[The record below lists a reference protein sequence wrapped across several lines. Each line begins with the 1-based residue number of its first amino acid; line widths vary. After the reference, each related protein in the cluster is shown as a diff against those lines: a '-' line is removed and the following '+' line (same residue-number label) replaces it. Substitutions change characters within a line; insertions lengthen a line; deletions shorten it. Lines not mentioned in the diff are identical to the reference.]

1 MIGKIFNIQRFSTN
15 DGPGIR
21 TTVFLKGC
29 PLSCIWCHNPES
41 KSINP
46 EIFYDSIKCV
56 NCKECEKICKRNQ
69 HIFVSDKHI
78 FLRDNCLLCM
88 ECVSKCPVGAFEI
101 CGKETTVDEVMAEVL
116 KDTEFYVQSGGGITL
131 SGGEPLLQYEF
142 SLKILKE
149 AKKAGIHTAIETS
162 GYFYKE
168 LNEIH
173 QYVDLWLYD
182 IKLISEREHIK
193 YTGVSNK
200 KILENLTYLDSI
212 GEKIILRCPIIPDI
226 NFTKE
231 HFGKIVNLANEL
243 KSIVAI
249 HLEPYH
255 PLGIDKAIKA
265 GKIQKYNNQE
275 FLSADYILPFAN
287 YIRSK
292 TMIDVEIL

>member
-1 MIGKIFNIQRFSTN
+1 M
-15 DGPGIR
+15 
-21 TTVFLKGC
+21 
-29 PLSCIWCHNPES
+29 
-41 KSINP
+41 
-46 EIFYDSIKCV
+46 
-56 NCKECEKICKRNQ
+56 
-69 HIFVSDKHI
+69 
-78 FLRDNCLLCM
+78 
-88 ECVSKCPVGAFEI
+88 
-101 CGKETTVDEVMAEVL
+101 
-116 KDTEFYVQSGGGITL
+116 
-131 SGGEPLLQYEF
+131 QYEF